1 MASVNKVILVGTTGK
16 DAEVRYMADGG
27 AVANISL
34 ATNYTWKDKATGER
48 KQDTEWHRIVLYGRL
63 AEVAGEYVRKGKDL
77 YIEGRLKTRKW
88 TDNQGIDRYTTEIIG
103 DQMQLLGRKDDS
115 QQSDGGFEQQPQRQ
129 QQSQQRQS
137 AGGGHRAAAP
147 TSVADLDDDIPFNQL
162 PARYDI

>member
-16 DAEVRYMADGG
+16 DAEVRYMADGS

-115 QQSDGGFEQQPQRQ
+115 QQGDGGFEQQPGRQ

-137 AGGGHRAAAP
+137 AVGGHRAAAP